1 MSGHGTYDLAVIGTG
16 IVGATAVGLAALRH
30 PDASVVAVCA
40 GAVHDGS
47 TVRSLAVDIPAGR
60 TGEQRALARRSLELR
75 AELAAL
81 APALNAEVRR
91 AYWVV
96 PAGGAAGVDGQL
108 VGDAL
113 APCRSEQE
121 AQLRAVFGGPVGGA
135 GTELRRSAEATFSEP
150 AEAVEQLLRPLTSG
164 GPADGSPVA
173 GSLTARPLTAG
184 PLTAGPLTAGSRVDG
199 PRRDL
204 VEGFAVRAVEPCADG
219 YRLIAEDGGELT
231 ARRVLAAPGA
241 AALAGPF
248 AATAKRLGARTKKVV
263 AYRLRGGE
271 PGGHRPLLV
280 LDEPDAFL
288 LPVGEGRDWYYSI
301 TSTDWDCPP
310 ERTRL
315 APNPADRA
323 LAEAVLAE
331 QLPCFRPEFIGCRT
345 GADLYLPDFAPLITP
360 LDGLDG
366 VVLATGGAG
375 SGFRLAPA
383 MAEGAL
389 ALLGLD

>member
-60 TGEQRALARRSLELR
+60 TEEQRALARRSLELR
-75 AELAAL
+75 AELASL

-150 AEAVEQLLRPLTSG
+150 AEAVEQLLRPLTDG
-164 GPADGSPVA
+164 GPAAGSLAA
-173 GSLTARPLTAG
+173 GSLTARPLA
-184 PLTAGPLTAGSRVDG
+184 AGSRADG

-241 AALAGPF
+241 ATLTGPF

-331 QLPCFRPEFIGCRT
+331 QLPGFRPEFIGCRT

>member
-1 MSGHGTYDLAVIGTG
+1 M
-16 IVGATAVGLAALRH
+16 
-30 PDASVVAVCA
+30 
-40 GAVHDGS
+40 HDGS
-47 TVRSLAVDIPAGR
+47 TVRSLAVDIPAGQ

-150 AEAVEQLLRPLTSG
+150 AEAVEQVLRPLTAG
-164 GPADGSPVA
+164 GPVA
-173 GSLTARPLTAG
+173 GSLTAGSLAAR
-184 PLTAGPLTAGSRVDG
+184 PLTAGSRADG

-204 VEGFAVRAVEPCADG
+204 VEGFAVRAVEPCAEG

-315 APNPADRA
+315 APNPDDRA
-323 LAEAVLAE
+323 LAEAGGNLINGDRMWHYTEGIENWNPIWARHGIRI
-331 QLPCFRPEFIGCRT
+331 LPGPSSVWLDATGNRLPVPLFPGFDTLGTLEHIMRT
-345 GADLYLPDFAPLITP
+345 GHEHTWF
-360 LDGLDG
+360 
-366 VVLATGGAG
+366 VLNQRIIGKEFT
-375 SGFRLAPA
+375 
-383 MAEGAL
+383 
-389 ALLGLD
+389 

>member
-1 MSGHGTYDLAVIGTG
+1 MSARGTYDLAVIGTG
-16 IVGATAVGLAALRH
+16 IVGATAVGLATLRH
-30 PDASVVAVCA
+30 PGASVVAVCA

-60 TGEQRALARRSLELR
+60 TEEQRALARRSLELR

-81 APALNAEVRR
+81 APALNARTRR
-91 AYWVV
+91 AYWVL

-121 AQLRAVFGGPVGGA
+121 ARLRAVFGGPVGGA
-135 GTELRRSAEATFSEP
+135 GTELRRSAEATFTEP
-150 AEAVEQLLRPLTSG
+150 AEAVEQLLRPLTG
-164 GPADGSPVA
+164 GDPA
-173 GSLTARPLTAG
+173 
-184 PLTAGPLTAGSRVDG
+184 DG

-204 VEGFAVRAVEPCADG
+204 AEGFAVRAVEPCADG

-241 AALAGPF
+241 AALTGPF
-248 AATAKRLGARTKKVV
+248 AATAKRFGARTKKIV

-288 LPVGEGRDWYYSI
+288 LPVGDGRDWCYSI
-301 TSTDWDCPP
+301 TSSDWDCPP

-323 LAEAVLAE
+323 LAEAILAE
-331 QLPCFRPEFIGCRT
+331 QLPGFRPEFTGCRT